1 MKVRIEFEM
10 DEEGYQSLL
19 YYSSMIKSDVNSV
32 FSRIADALA
41 NEMPKNEIWRQLKA
55 QKTH

>member
-1 MKVRIEFEM
+1 M